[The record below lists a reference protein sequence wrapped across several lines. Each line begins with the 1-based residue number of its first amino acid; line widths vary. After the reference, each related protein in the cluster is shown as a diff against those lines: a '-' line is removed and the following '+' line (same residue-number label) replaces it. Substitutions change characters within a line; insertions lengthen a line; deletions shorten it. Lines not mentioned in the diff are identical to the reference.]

1 MIKHDKKDKTAIL
14 VGGLVIL
21 MAVLIAIWVADKAYG
36 SKLIVYAAIALG
48 IGFIG
53 SKVLFVLEKKKTRLY
68 EKRCE
73 INATTVIKHVITF
86 FSSFITCI
94 VIYHLRYIDY
104 TAIIIVGI
112 VAGII
117 VALAEFFTSKKGLD
131 DCDLKTYDDDW
142 WKENQANDIK

>member
-14 VGGLVIL
+14 IGGLIIL

-53 SKVLFVLEKKKTRLY
+53 SKVLFVLEKKKMRLY

-73 INATTVIKHVITF
+73 LNATTVMKYVITF
-86 FSSFITCI
+86 FSTFITCI
-94 VIYHLRYIDY
+94 VIYHLRHLDYI
-104 TAIIIVGI
+104 AIIIVSI
-112 VAGII
+112 IAGII
-117 VALAEFFTSKKGLD
+117 TALAEFFTSKKGLD
-131 DCDLKTYDDDW
+131 DCKAKTCDDD
-142 WKENQANDIK
+142 